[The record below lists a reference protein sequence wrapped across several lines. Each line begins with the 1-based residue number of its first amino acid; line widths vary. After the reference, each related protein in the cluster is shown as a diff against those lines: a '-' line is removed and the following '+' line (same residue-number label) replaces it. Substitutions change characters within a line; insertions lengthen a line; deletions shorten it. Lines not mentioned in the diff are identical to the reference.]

1 MDPESPLTIGHI
13 IVPLDG
19 SQLAEVTIQPAIA
32 LAGRLRAHITLLHV
46 LERRAPATI
55 HNERHLTGTADAE
68 TYLQGV
74 AARFA
79 AAGIAAEHHTHP
91 NPEDDVAGSIAA
103 HARELAASL
112 LILCT
117 HGHGGPRQWLTGSLA
132 QRVIRQAEVPVL
144 LVRPPVGTVLPF
156 APRSVLTALD
166 GTMEGETILP
176 AALALAGAFDAI
188 HHLVVTV
195 PTVSTVSGD
204 RAATALLAPTATMA
218 ALELEAAAAA
228 AYVERVA
235 SRLSASSLRT
245 QTELA
250 RGDAVRTV
258 VELAAREAPSL
269 LAMATHGRG
278 GFDALWS
285 ASVGSRVI
293 GRASGPLLLVRPAGY
308 HGT

>member
-1 MDPESPLTIGHI
+1 MDPASPLTIDHI

-19 SQLAEVTIQPAIA
+19 SRLAEVTIEPAIA
-32 LAGRLRAHITLLHV
+32 LVSRLRARITLLHV
-46 LERRAPATI
+46 LERRAPATV

-68 TYLQGV
+68 TYLQGIV
-74 AARFA
+74 ARFT
-79 AAGIAAEHHTHP
+79 AAGIAAEHHTHL

-112 LILCT
+112 LVLCT

-144 LVRPPVGTVLPF
+144 LVRPQVGTTLPF
-156 APRSVLTALD
+156 SPRAVLTALD
-166 GTMEGETILP
+166 STAAGETILP
-176 AALALAGAFDAI
+176 AALALAGAFDAV

-195 PTVSTVSGD
+195 PTVTTVSGD
-204 RAATALLAPTATMA
+204 RAATALLAPSATTAT
-218 ALELEAAAAA
+218 LELEAAAAA

-235 SRLSASSLRT
+235 SRLSAAGLRT
-245 QTELA
+245 QTEVA
-250 RGDAVRTV
+250 RGDPVRTV
-258 VELAAREAPSL
+258 IDLAAREAPSL
-269 LAMATHGRG
+269 LAMATHGRAS
-278 GFDALWS
+278 FDALWS

-293 GRASGPLLLVRPAGY
+293 GRASGPLLLVRPARY